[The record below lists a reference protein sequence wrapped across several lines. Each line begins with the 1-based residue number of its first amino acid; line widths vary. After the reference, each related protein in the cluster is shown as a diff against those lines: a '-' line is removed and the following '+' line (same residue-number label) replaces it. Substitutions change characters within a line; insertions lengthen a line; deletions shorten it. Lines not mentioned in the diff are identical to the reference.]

1 MDVLRFILRLPFILL
16 RLAARSLVYLF
27 TLLGFLLRP
36 FTGRIRWAV
45 PGWVTFAGNQLARLE
60 RGQPLS
66 KTISALL
73 LLTAAVAAGS
83 YYTWHWYQNK
93 PKPVDVAPLVVQ
105 DISASVQRPSAVNYN
120 RDDNSAQIVV
130 VTFSRSAAPVTL
142 IGKPVTAGITLTPQW
157 KVSGSGVMTVS
168 WYSRRK
174 NLPDGENL
182 HRRYGC
188 QNTAGSAG
196 GVNRET
202 KNLYHP

>member
-60 RGQPLS
+60 RGGNRYP

-73 LLTAAVAAGS
+73 LLTAAVAAGEVVR
-83 YYTWHWYQNK
+83 HWYQNK

-105 DISASVQRPSAVNYN
+105 DISASVQR
-120 RDDNSAQIVV
+120 
-130 VTFSRSAAPVTL
+130 F
-142 IGKPVTAGITLTPQW
+142 
-157 KVSGSGVMTVS
+157 
-168 WYSRRK
+168 
-174 NLPDGENL
+174 
-182 HRRYGC
+182 
-188 QNTAGSAG
+188 G
-196 GVNRET
+196 G
-202 KNLYHP
+202 

>member
-1 MDVLRFILRLPFILL
+1 ML

-60 RGQPLS
+60 RGGNRYP

-142 IGKPVTAGITLTPQW
+142 IGKPVTGYRKYKPPFCSSSE
-157 KVSGSGVMTVS
+157 VSYLKFPHSFTAQAPI
-168 WYSRRK
+168 
-174 NLPDGENL
+174 L
-182 HRRYGC
+182 
-188 QNTAGSAG
+188 TAGPA
-196 GVNRET
+196 
-202 KNLYHP
+202 

>member
-60 RGQPLS
+60 RGGNRYP

-142 IGKPVTAGITLTPQW
+142 IGKPVTAGITLTPAMEGEWQW
-157 KVSGSGVMTVS
+157 
-168 WYSRRK
+168 RNDRK
-174 NLPDGENL
+174 
-182 HRRYGC
+182 
-188 QNTAGSAG
+188 
-196 GVNRET
+196 
-202 KNLYHP
+202 

>member
-60 RGQPLS
+60 RGGNRYP

-83 YYTWHWYQNK
+83 YYT
-93 PKPVDVAPLVVQ
+93 ALVSEQTEAGGCCAAGGAGYFRVC
-105 DISASVQRPSAVNYN
+105 
-120 RDDNSAQIVV
+120 
-130 VTFSRSAAPVTL
+130 AAPF
-142 IGKPVTAGITLTPQW
+142 
-157 KVSGSGVMTVS
+157 
-168 WYSRRK
+168 
-174 NLPDGENL
+174 
-182 HRRYGC
+182 
-188 QNTAGSAG
+188 G
-196 GVNRET
+196 G
-202 KNLYHP
+202 